1 MVMAATPCVSPESSP
16 ARPGTLE
23 RQIAATP
30 GMRRSS
36 FVTPNQPRKPRSKPC
51 TLLALAVATIALCTL
66 PAAHGQLV
74 YTTFDIPS
82 GSPTVGQF
90 SNGRDRLPF
99 PSWLDG
105 GSGYN
110 YAYAYRS
117 FTPSV
122 TGTYTMGMTDGT
134 YDPVMILYSG
144 QTSFPVADTSDGVID
159 LNDDG
164 DWSYNAVDQTYFFG
178 TQVVNP
184 LASAGSPEYMPLLKD
199 MNLTAG
205 TDYLVA
211 ITTYSSIDR
220 IDGPGLSTI
229 PLPAEFFVAGPAAVT
244 VAPVPEPSTVALAA
258 VGLAGAG
265 LAFRRRQLARRRS
278 QAAAS

>member
-1 MVMAATPCVSPESSP
+1 MGATPRVSPESSP
-16 ARPGTLE
+16 ARPGTHE

-30 GMRRSS
+30 GIPRFS
-36 FVTPNQPRKPRSKPC
+36 FVTPNQPRKPRCRQC
-51 TLLALAVATIALCTL
+51 TLLAFAVATIALCTL
-66 PAAHGQLV
+66 PAARGQLV
-74 YTTFDIPS
+74 YTTFDMPS
-82 GSPTVGQF
+82 GSPNVGQF
-90 SNGRDRLPF
+90 SNSERTLF
-99 PSWLDG
+99 ELASLTG
-105 GSGYN
+105 GSGYD
-110 YAYAYRS
+110 YAYSYRY

-122 TGTYTMGMTDGT
+122 TGSYTMGMTDGT

-144 QTSFPVADTSDGVID
+144 QTSFPVADASVGVIGF
-159 LNDDG
+159 NDDG
-164 DWSYNAVDQTYFFG
+164 DWDLNGADGTYFFG

-184 LASAGSPEYMPLLKD
+184 LASSDPRHMPLIKD
-199 MNLTAG
+199 VNLTAG

-211 ITTYSSIDR
+211 ISSFVSLNEPDFTP
-220 IDGPGLSTI
+220 GPSTI

-265 LAFRRRQLARRRS
+265 LALRRRQLARRMS